1 MDRAPLI
8 MRAPRS
14 PHPECISLSAP
25 RPAITAAACAFAALL
40 VAVGCSDGPSTDAPG
55 ASTGSPGNSLRIT
68 TAGTALRTS
77 EAGGRVT
84 VSVALDAAPS
94 GPITVPVSSSDATE
108 GSVSP
113 TTVSFT
119 AQDWSVPREI
129 TVTGVDDAESDGDQV
144 FRVRLGPSVSVD
156 PASDGLVAESADIT
170 NTDDDGPGT
179 AAIVVSDPSGPL
191 AERGAP
197 VTFTVRLAS
206 QPSAPVT
213 IALGVSDTTE
223 ASLSHADLT
232 FTEASWST
240 AQTVTLS
247 SVDDWQADGA
257 QPVRVAFGSPASEDP
272 EYAALAAPADLELS
286 NLDDDVGGGYQLR
299 TAHTGDA
306 PLYVAHSYY
315 HAMITNLDDRANN
328 QLPADFQW
336 RVVPALANPDD
347 PTLVSF
353 ESVGFAGRYLH
364 VDSASSTR
372 YPPQSEASNRADG
385 LWQTPPDE
393 RSHLLWIDVFTDTAE
408 FRRDAT
414 FRIVPAL
421 NGDPT
426 MVSLQWYSDATR
438 YLRHLNYQ
446 IHAHVLDGTA
456 VERSEASFALEPL
469 GYLISQRADP
479 HIKRHT
485 DGYYYF
491 TASVPTYDR
500 IEIRRATTIR
510 GLADAT
516 PKVVWTKHATGPM
529 AAHIWAPELHFIDGK
544 WYIYFAAGSSTDIWA
559 IRMYALESS
568 SANPMDGAWAE
579 RGQIVT
585 DSDTFALDATTFE
598 HDGKRYL
605 VWAQEDPSVAG
616 DNSSLFIAAMVNP
629 WTLARPNVR
638 IARPEHAW
646 ETAGFAVNEGA
657 AVLERNGRVFISYS
671 ASATDARYCLG
682 LLTASATD
690 DLLSASSW
698 TKNKNP
704 VFVSANGLY
713 GPGHNSFTTSADGSI
728 DVLVYHA
735 RNYEKITGDPLYDP
749 NRHTRV
755 QRLGWNADGTPS
767 FGAPLLNGA
776 STIGD

>member
-1 MDRAPLI
+1 MCT
-8 MRAPRS
+8 PRS
-14 PHPECISLSAP
+14 PQPERISLSAP
-25 RPAITAAACAFAALL
+25 RVALTAAACAFSALL
-40 VAVGCSDGPSTDAPG
+40 VVVGCSDGPSTDAPD
-55 ASTGSPGNSLRIT
+55 ASTGSPSNSLRIT
-68 TAGTALRTS
+68 TAGTALDTS
-77 EAGGRVT
+77 ESGGRVT
-84 VSVALDAAPS
+84 VSVALDAVPS
-94 GPITVPVSSSDATE
+94 GPVTVPVSSSDATE
-108 GSVSP
+108 GAVSP

-119 AQDWSVPREI
+119 AEDWSVPREI
-129 TVTGVDDAESDGDQV
+129 TVTGVDDAESDGDQI
-144 FRVRLGPSVSVD
+144 FRVHFGPSVSAD
-156 PASDGLVAESADIT
+156 PAWDGLVAESADIT

-179 AAIVVSDPSGPL
+179 AAIVVSDPSGTL

-213 IALGVSDTTE
+213 IALSVSDTTE
-223 ASLSHADLT
+223 ATLSHADLT
-232 FTEASWST
+232 FTKANWSA

-257 QPVRVAFGSPASEDP
+257 QPVRVFFDSPASEDP
-272 EYAALAAPADLELS
+272 AYAALVAPADLELS
-286 NLDDDVGGGYQLR
+286 NLDDDAGGGYQIR
-299 TAHTGDA
+299 TTHMGDA

-315 HAMITNLDDRANN
+315 HAMITDLDDRANN
-328 QLPADFQW
+328 QVPADFQW
-336 RVVPALANPDD
+336 RVVPGLANPDD

-353 ESVGFAGRYLH
+353 ESVGFGGRYLH
-364 VDSASSTR
+364 VDSANSTR
-372 YPPQSEASNRADG
+372 YPPQNEASNRADG
-385 LWQTPPDE
+385 LWQTPSKE
-393 RSHLLWIDVFTDTAE
+393 RSHLLWIDVFTDTTT

-426 MVSLQWYSDATR
+426 LVSLQWYSDPTR

-446 IHAHVLDGTA
+446 IYAHVLDGTA
-456 VERSEASFALEPL
+456 IESSEASFALEPL

-510 GLADAT
+510 GLANAT

-529 AAHIWAPELHFIDGK
+529 AAHIWAPELHFINGK

-568 SANPMDGAWAE
+568 SGNPMDGTWIE

-585 DSDTFALDATTFE
+585 ESDTFALDATTFE

-605 VWAQEDPSVAG
+605 VWAQEDPSVEG

-629 WTLARPNVR
+629 WTLASPNVR

-671 ASATDARYCLG
+671 ASATDDRYCLG

-690 DLLSASSW
+690 DLLSARSW
-698 TKNKNP
+698 AKNENP

-713 GPGHNSFTTSADGSI
+713 GPGHNSFTTSADGSL

-735 RNYEKITGDPLYDP
+735 RNYKKITGDPLYDP

-755 QRLGWNADGTPS
+755 QRLEWNADGTPN
-767 FGAPLLNGA
+767 FGVPLLNGA
-776 STIGD
+776 NTIGD

>member
-1 MDRAPLI
+1 MSAPKSPRPERTSLA
-8 MRAPRS
+8 APRVA
-14 PHPECISLSAP
+14 L
-25 RPAITAAACAFAALL
+25 AAAARAFAALL
-40 VAVGCSDGPSTDAPG
+40 VVVGCSDEPSADAPD
-55 ASTGSPGNSLRIT
+55 ASTNSLRIV
-68 TAGTALRTS
+68 TAGAALSTS
-77 EAGGRVT
+77 EPGGRAT
-84 VSVALDAAPS
+84 VRVALDAAPS
-94 GPITVPVSSSDATE
+94 EPVMVPVSSSDATE

-113 TTVSFT
+113 ATISFT
-119 AQDWSVPREI
+119 AEDWRVPREI
-129 TVTGVDDAESDGDQV
+129 TVTGVDDAERDGDQI
-144 FRVRLGPSVSVD
+144 FRVRFGPSVSAD
-156 PASDGLVAESADIT
+156 PACDGLVAESADIT
-170 NTDDDGPGT
+170 NTDDDGPRT
-179 AAIVVSDPSGPL
+179 AAIVVSEPSGIL

-213 IALGVSDTTE
+213 IALSVSDTTE
-223 ASLSHADLT
+223 ATLSHAELT
-232 FTEASWST
+232 FTEANWSA

-247 SVDDWQADGA
+247 SVDDWQTDGA
-257 QPVRVAFGSPASEDP
+257 QPVRVVFGSPASEDAA
-272 EYAALAAPADLELS
+272 YAALAAPAVLELS

-299 TAHTGDA
+299 TTHTEGA
-306 PLYVAHSYY
+306 PFYVAHSYY

-328 QLPADFQW
+328 QVPADFQW
-336 RVVPALANPDD
+336 KVVPGLANPDD

-353 ESVGFAGRYLH
+353 ASVSFGDRYLH

-372 YPPQSEASNRADG
+372 YPMQNETSNRAGG
-385 LWQTPPDE
+385 LWQTPPEE
-393 RSHLLWIDVFTDTAE
+393 RSHLLWIDVFTDTTT

-426 MVSLQWYSDATR
+426 MVSLQWYSDETR

-456 VERSEASFALEPL
+456 ATSSGASFALEPL
-469 GYLISQRADP
+469 GYLVSQRADP

-510 GLADAT
+510 GLASAT

-568 SANPMDGAWAE
+568 SANPMDGGWTE

-598 HDGKRYL
+598 HGGKRYL
-605 VWAQEDPSVAG
+605 VWAQEDPGVAG

-629 WTLARPNVR
+629 WTLASPNVR

-657 AVLERNGRVFISYS
+657 AVLERNGRVFVSYS

-698 TKNKNP
+698 TKSEEP

-713 GPGHNSFTTSADGSI
+713 GPGHNSFTTSADGSM

-755 QRLGWNADGTPS
+755 QRLEWNADGTPN
-767 FGAPLLNGA
+767 FGVPLLNGA
-776 STIGD
+776 NTIGD

>member
-1 MDRAPLI
+1 

-14 PHPECISLSAP
+14 SHPECTSLSAP
-25 RPAITAAACAFAALL
+25 RVALTAAAFAFAALL
-40 VAVGCSDGPSTDAPG
+40 VVVGCSEGPSTDAPD
-55 ASTGSPGNSLRIT
+55 ASTRSLRIM
-68 TAGTALRTS
+68 TAGTALSTS
-77 EAGGRVT
+77 ESGGRVT
-84 VSVALDAAPS
+84 VSVALDGAPS
-94 GPITVPVSSSDATE
+94 APITVPVSSSDATE

-113 TTVSFT
+113 ATLSFT
-119 AQDWSVPREI
+119 VEDWSVPREI
-129 TVTGVDDAESDGDQV
+129 TVTGVDDAESDGDQI
-144 FRVRLGPSVSVD
+144 FRVRLGPSVSAD
-156 PASDGLVAESADIT
+156 PACDGLVAESADIT
-170 NTDDDGPGT
+170 NTDDDAPGT

-197 VTFTVRLAS
+197 VTFTVLLAS

-223 ASLSHADLT
+223 ATLSHADLT
-232 FTEASWST
+232 FTEANWST

-257 QPVRVAFGSPASEDP
+257 QPVRVVFDAPASEDP
-272 EYAALAAPADLELS
+272 EYAALAAPAVLELS
-286 NLDDDVGGGYQLR
+286 NLDDDAGGGYQLR
-299 TAHTGDA
+299 TTHKEDA

-315 HAMITNLDDRANN
+315 HAMITDLDDRANN

-336 RVVPALANPDD
+336 RVVPGLANPDD

-353 ESVGFAGRYLH
+353 EPVGFGGRYLH
-364 VDSASSTR
+364 VDSMNSTR
-372 YPPQSEASNRADG
+372 YPLQDETSNRASG
-385 LWQTPPDE
+385 LWETPPEE
-393 RSHLLWIDVFTDTAE
+393 RSHLLWIDVFTESTA

-456 VERSEASFALEPL
+456 VENAEASFALEPL

-491 TASVPTYDR
+491 TASVPTYDH

-510 GLADAT
+510 GLASAT

-568 SANPMDGAWAE
+568 SANPMDGTWIE

-629 WTLARPNVR
+629 WTLARPSVR

-671 ASATDARYCLG
+671 ASATDDRYCLG

-690 DLLSASSW
+690 DLLSPSSW
-698 TKNKNP
+698 TKNEDP

-755 QRLGWNADGTPS
+755 QRLEWNADGTPN
-767 FGAPLLNGA
+767 FGVPLLSGA
-776 STIGD
+776 NTIGD